1 MLRCPLRVYY
11 SLCVSIICIL
21 HVAVCYLILYCLF
34 RCLKNPSSNSELAL
48 TMRSNTQ
55 YIVHGPCQMEKYLLI
70 ARTHHFVPVA
80 IETSGAFGS
89 AALELYTDIAR
100 RIRFVT
106 LEVNAR
112 PYLIQRIS
120 VALQQGNAAA
130 ILGTSC
136 VDTLF

>member
-1 MLRCPLRVYY
+1 
-11 SLCVSIICIL
+11 
-21 HVAVCYLILYCLF
+21 
-34 RCLKNPSSNSELAL
+34 
-48 TMRSNTQ
+48 
-55 YIVHGPCQMEKYLLI
+55 MEKYLLI

-89 AALELYTDIAR
+89 AALELFTDIAR

-106 LEVNAR
+106 LEVNAQ

-130 ILGTSC
+130 ILGTSR